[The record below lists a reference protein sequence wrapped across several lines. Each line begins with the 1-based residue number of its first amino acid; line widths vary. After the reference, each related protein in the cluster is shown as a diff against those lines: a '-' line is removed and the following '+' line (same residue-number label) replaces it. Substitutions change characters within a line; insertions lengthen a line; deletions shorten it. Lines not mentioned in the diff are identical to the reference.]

1 MGTLQPVVIDFADG
15 ALASGHCEPVR
26 PGWRDALDR
35 LVKATLG
42 NDPVELEEALREAQ
56 EILEDGE

>member
-1 MGTLQPVVIDFADG
+1 MTTMQPVVIDFADG
-15 ALASGHCEPVR
+15 ALAYGHCGPVR

-42 NDPVELEEALREAQ
+42 NDPVELEDALSDAQ
-56 EILEDGE
+56 HLLELEE